1 MSWRWSGKNKMFK
14 QELKNETISLGAIYQ
29 ACNEIKKIAWQG
41 EININAIEPLI
52 NSVYQITSE
61 NIDDIYINIKR
72 LNTGLDFLRRQLVGD
87 AFSRDAE
94 VTRYF
99 EAIGILIKNMNKKE
113 DIFNK
118 LRQQLT
124 QQTMA
129 VEKGNLDDHALFLS
143 NLYLNTVST
152 VEPRIIVNGD
162 NKYLTVKKNAAMI
175 RSLLL
180 CAIRSYILWQ
190 QSGGSKFRMFIFKKK
205 IAKLAVT
212 L

>member
-1 MSWRWSGKNKMFK
+1 MFK

-41 EININAIEPLI
+41 EINISIIEPLI
-52 NSVYQITSE
+52 NSVYQTTSNDIE
-61 NIDDIYINIKR
+61 DIYISINR

-87 AFSRDAE
+87 AFSKDAE

-113 DIFNK
+113 DIFIR
-118 LRQQLT
+118 LRKELSE
-124 QQTMA
+124 QTMPIQ
-129 VEKGNLDDHALFLS
+129 EDNLSEHALFLS
-143 NLYLNTVST
+143 DLYLNTIST

-162 NKYLTVKKNAAMI
+162 NKYLTNAKNAAMI

-190 QSGGSKFRMFIFKKK
+190 QSGALSSESFYSRKK
-205 IAKLAVT
+205 LLSWQLHYDLVC
-212 L
+212 

>member
-1 MSWRWSGKNKMFK
+1 MFK

-41 EININAIEPLI
+41 EININTIEPLI

-99 EAIGILIKNMNKKE
+99 EALGILIKNMNKKE

-143 NLYLNTVST
+143 NLYLNTISK

-162 NKYLTVKKNAAMI
+162 NKYLTDSKNAAMI

-190 QSGGSKFRMFIFKKK
+190 QSGGSKFRIFIFKKK

>member
-41 EININAIEPLI
+41 EININTIEPLI

-99 EAIGILIKNMNKKE
+99 EALGILIKNMNKKE

-143 NLYLNTVST
+143 NLYLNTVSK

-162 NKYLTVKKNAAMI
+162 NKYLTDSKNAAMI

-190 QSGGSKFRMFIFKKK
+190 QSGGSKFRIFIFKKK

>member
-1 MSWRWSGKNKMFK
+1 MFK

-41 EININAIEPLI
+41 EINNNIIQPLI
-52 NSVYQITSE
+52 NSVYQTTSE
-61 NIDDIYINIKR
+61 DIEGLYINIKR
-72 LNTGLDFLRRQLVGD
+72 LNSGLDFLRRQLVGD
-87 AFSRDAE
+87 AFSRDGE
-94 VTRYF
+94 VSRYF

-113 DIFNK
+113 EIFNK
-118 LRQQLT
+118 LRTELT
-124 QQTMA
+124 KQSMPI
-129 VEKGNLDDHALFLS
+129 EEENLDQHALFLS
-143 NLYLNTVST
+143 DLYLTTVST

-162 NKYLTVKKNAAMI
+162 NKYLTDKKNAAMI

-190 QSGGSKFRMFIFKKK
+190 QSGGSKFRLFIFKKK
-205 IAKLAVT
+205 IAELAVK

>member
-1 MSWRWSGKNKMFK
+1 MFK

-41 EININAIEPLI
+41 EINNNIIEPLI
-52 NSVYQITSE
+52 NSVYQTTSE
-61 NIDDIYINIKR
+61 EIEDVFISIKR
-72 LNTGLDFLRRQLVGD
+72 LNSGLDFLRRQLVGD
-87 AFSRDAE
+87 AFSRDGE

-99 EAIGILIKNMNKKE
+99 EAIGVLVKNMNRKDE
-113 DIFNK
+113 VLNK
-118 LRQQLT
+118 LRTELT
-124 QQTMA
+124 KQSLPIN
-129 VEKGNLDDHALFLS
+129 EDNLDQHALFLS
-143 NLYLNTVST
+143 ELYLSTIST

-162 NKYLTVKKNAAMI
+162 NKYLTDKKNAAMI

-190 QSGGSKFRMFIFKKK
+190 QSGGSKFRIFIFKKK
-205 IAKLAVT
+205 IAELAVK

>member
-1 MSWRWSGKNKMFK
+1 MFK

-41 EININAIEPLI
+41 EININDIEPLI

-61 NIDDIYINIKR
+61 NIHDIYISTKR

-94 VTRYF
+94 VNRYF

-113 DIFNK
+113 EIFDK
-118 LRQQLT
+118 IRKQLT
-124 QQTMA
+124 KQTMP
-129 VEKGNLDDHALFLS
+129 VQEDNLGDHALFLS
-143 NLYLNTVST
+143 NLYMSTIST

-162 NKYLTVKKNAAMI
+162 NKYLTDKKNAAMI

-190 QSGGSKFRMFIFKKK
+190 QSGGSKFRIFIFKKK
-205 IAKLAVT
+205 IAQLAVT

>member
-1 MSWRWSGKNKMFK
+1 MFK

-41 EININAIEPLI
+41 EINVNAIEPLI

-99 EAIGILIKNMNKKE
+99 EAIGILIKNMSKKE

-124 QQTMA
+124 QQTIT

-162 NKYLTVKKNAAMI
+162 NKYLTDKKNAAMI
-175 RSLLL
+175 RTLLL